1 MSREGKPAASL
12 DEILDKFVGGH
23 GKYQILITVLTSI
36 VYQFAN
42 GILFIQIFTAY
53 VPKHRCRIPECDSF
67 NSAVKVK

>member
-1 MSREGKPAASL
+1 MSGEEKPAASL
-12 DEILDKFVGGH
+12 DDILEKFVGGH

-53 VPKHRCRIPECDSF
+53 VPKHRCHIPECDSF
-67 NSAVKVK
+67 NSTVKVK